1 MDEAQLSE
9 GTEPTASFESKEQAD
24 AADPAFVRR
33 WLDAIETASNEE
45 KDWRKAAEEAVK
57 AYRGERSSGQREFNI
72 FHSNVE
78 TIVPALYNSSPI
90 PDVRRRYS
98 DQDET
103 GKDVADILERAL
115 SYSVDSYD
123 FDTTMVSSIKDMQ
136 VAGRGVVRV
145 RYMPTIQGEG
155 EEAAVT
161 YQEVRCE
168 HVPWREFR
176 RGPGSAWSKVPWI
189 SFEHYLTK
197 EALIQLTQD
206 PALVEKIPLNYNS
219 PNAKEEDQRDQKND
233 IFRRAKVYEIW
244 DKEARKVRFICPEYT
259 EGELAV
265 RDDPLELEG
274 FFPIPRPLQ
283 AIAAF
288 DTLIPQTPLS
298 VYQDLIVELN
308 EITRRITRLVK
319 QLRPR
324 GLYSAASGA
333 DDIKKLTEA
342 DDGELVPISTPDLLA
357 FAQGGSKGMD
367 SLIAWFPMEPTVKA
381 LETLF
386 AQREATK
393 QAIYEVSGIADIMRG
408 ASDPDETLGAQELKA
423 AWGSLRTQWQQQEV
437 ARFVADLFTMKAEL
451 FATKFKPEML
461 SVMTGIQIS
470 PEVAELLQNDRVRGY
485 RVDIESDSTIRGDL
499 TRNQKTMAE
508 FLAGTAQY
516 VSAFAPIIQIA
527 PQALPAVVSLYAAFA
542 RQFKLGKSAEDEL
555 EKLQKMA
562 QEPQPPQPDPA
573 QVKAEAEA
581 QKVKAQIEG
590 QQALTKVKLEGEQAK
605 TQMKLQGEQAKLGLQ
620 QQKNQLA
627 QQDMAAQH
635 AMKREQMAAE
645 AQFRAQQP
653 APRAPRQ

>member
-1 MDEAQLSE
+1 VVVLVSE

-24 AADPAFVRR
+24 AANPAFVRR
-33 WLDAIETASNEE
+33 WLDAIETATNEE

-78 TIVPALYNSSPI
+78 TIVPALYNSSPT
-90 PDVRRRYS
+90 PDVRRRYG
-98 DQDET
+98 DADEV

-115 SYSVDSYD
+115 SYAVDSYD
-123 FDTTMVSSIKDMQ
+123 FDTVMVSSIKDMQ

-145 RYMPTIQGEG
+145 RYIPTVMGEG
-155 EEAAVT
+155 DQAQVA

-176 RGPGSAWSKVPWI
+176 RGPASSWAKVPWI

-206 PALVEKIPLNYNS
+206 PDLVEKIPLNYNS
-219 PNAKEEDQRDQKND
+219 PNAKEEEQRGEKND

-244 DKEARKVRFICPEYT
+244 DKEARKVRFICPDFT
-259 EGELAV
+259 EGELRV
-265 RDDPLELEG
+265 EDDPLELEG
-274 FFPIPRPLQ
+274 FFPVPRPLQ

-288 DTLIPQTPLS
+288 DSLIPQTPLS

-308 EITRRITRLVK
+308 EITRRITRLVR

-324 GLYSAASGA
+324 GLYPAASGA

-342 DDGELVPISTPDLLA
+342 DDGELVPISTPDLLP
-357 FAQGGSKGMD
+357 FAQGGSKGME

-461 SVMTGIQIS
+461 SVMTGIQIA

-527 PQALPAVVSLYAAFA
+527 PQALPAVVSLYSAFA

-562 QEPQPPQPDPA
+562 AEPQQPQPDPA

-581 QKVKAQIEG
+581 QKMKAQIEG
-590 QQALTKVKLEGEQAK
+590 QQKLTEVKLQGEQAK
-605 TQMKLQGEQAKLGLQ
+605 TAMKLQGEQAKLGLQ
-620 QQKNQLA
+620 MQKNQMA
-627 QQDMAAQH
+627 QQDMATQNAL
-635 AMKREQMAAE
+635 KREQMAAE

-653 APRAPRQ
+653 QQAPRQ